1 LFCLEITYGKA
12 SPSNPLNSSE
22 QLKETM
28 GIKDQCAKNE
38 AKITKEQDVLI
49 YIGMQEWKEK
59 LLTLKPIRGKRL
71 ALRILNT
78 AKYLLLCEKAEES
91 KASLRL

>member
-1 LFCLEITYGKA
+1 
-12 SPSNPLNSSE
+12 
-22 QLKETM
+22 M